1 MMSVG
6 CYDFISD
13 EWIIGPKIVDSNY
26 DPYADFYNDDMK
38 YITSIITDI
47 RNNILEIYELAIVI
61 KQASDE

>member
-1 MMSVG
+1 MND
-6 CYDFISD
+6 YN
-13 EWIIGPKIVDSNY
+13 P
-26 DPYADFYNDDMK
+26 DFYNDDMK